1 MAGMPARTGALTG
14 AALIGFAANSILC
27 RLALGPRRIDAA
39 SFTGIRLLAGAVA
52 LAILVR
58 LVRMPK
64 ETRRSGSWISAA
76 ALFGYAA
83 AFSFAYLQL
92 GAGPGALILFGT
104 VQATMIGWGCIRGRR
119 PGLAEGCGIV
129 IALAGLAALT
139 LPGASAPDKV
149 GSGLMALAGIA
160 WGVYSLRGHGSTFPL
175 AATADNFARSLP
187 LAGALVLATLAA
199 SHPSREGVALAV
211 VFGAITSG
219 VCYSLWYAAL
229 RRLATTQA
237 AVVQLSV
244 PLLAALGGVVLLG
257 ETLSMR
263 LIVSGAL
270 ILGGVALALKG
281 RTPSPVAGIPRARGA
296 Y

>member
-1 MAGMPARTGALTG
+1 MAGMSARTAALTG

-27 RLALGPRRIDAA
+27 RLALGSRRIDAA

-52 LAILVR
+52 LAVLVR
-58 LVRMPK
+58 LARAPS
-64 ETRRSGSWISAA
+64 EARRSGSWISAA

-104 VQATMIGWGCIRGRR
+104 VQATMIGWGCVRGRR
-119 PGLAEGCGIV
+119 PGIVEGGGIA
-129 IALAGLAALT
+129 IALIGLCALT
-139 LPGASAPDKV
+139 LPGASAPDPL

-160 WGVYSLRGHGSTFPL
+160 WGVYSLRGQGSSFPL

-187 LAGALVLATLAA
+187 FAGALVLATVAA
-199 SHPSREGVALAV
+199 AHPSREGVAFAV
-211 VFGAITSG
+211 LSGAITSG

-257 ETLSMR
+257 EPLTLR
-263 LIVSGAL
+263 LALSGAL
-270 ILGGVALALKG
+270 ILGGVALAL
-281 RTPSPVAGIPRARGA
+281 AGIPKPREA
-296 Y
+296 